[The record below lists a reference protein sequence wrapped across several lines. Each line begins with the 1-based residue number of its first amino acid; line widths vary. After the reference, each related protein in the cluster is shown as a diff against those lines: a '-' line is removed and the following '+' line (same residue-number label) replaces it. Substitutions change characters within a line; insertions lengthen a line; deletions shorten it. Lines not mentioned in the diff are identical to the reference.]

1 MRKFGLFTVLG
12 HGVDAIREVVQGEA
26 VEDIAKAKLEEH
38 YEDDEDGEAAGSDTQ
53 SADDKESSG
62 RSMEQNV
69 MTKAK
74 IVIATYQIACS
85 IPWSLP
91 QVRFP
96 AIFEEALKLGSVVN
110 LSFISFAKAECFGDF
125 DYFDKLL
132 FVTLLPPSS
141 SSC

>member
-1 MRKFGLFTVLG
+1 MCPCGQLWGAAAPPQTKVRMLKALGSEDADALRPPSITGQKTGMFRK
-12 HGVDAIREVVQGEA
+12 E
-26 VEDIAKAKLEEH
+26 K
-38 YEDDEDGEAAGSDTQ
+38 
-53 SADDKESSG
+53 
-62 RSMEQNV
+62 NV

-96 AIFEEALKLGSVVN
+96 AIFEEALKLGSIVN

-132 FVTLLPPSS
+132 FVTLLPVVFVIPRL
-141 SSC
+141 